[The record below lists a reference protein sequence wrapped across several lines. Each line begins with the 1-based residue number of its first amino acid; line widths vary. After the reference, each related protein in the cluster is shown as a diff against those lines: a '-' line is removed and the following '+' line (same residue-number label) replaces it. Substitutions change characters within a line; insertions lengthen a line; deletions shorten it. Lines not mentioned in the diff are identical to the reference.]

1 MCVTAHERGVRE
13 REERKLE
20 MEAESEGELQI
31 DAVFSHHLL
40 LHLARAKTNP
50 NHSTALITVALFALV
65 THTYRVHA
73 AQRAFTTMFITIIKQ
88 HHHNHYPTKTEHKK
102 YPQKQYFGSQ
112 ECYCVMIA

>member
-13 REERKLE
+13 REEIE
-20 MEAESEGELQI
+20 MEAESEGEM
-31 DAVFSHHLL
+31 

-73 AQRAFTTMFITIIKQ
+73 AQRGFTTMFITIIKQ